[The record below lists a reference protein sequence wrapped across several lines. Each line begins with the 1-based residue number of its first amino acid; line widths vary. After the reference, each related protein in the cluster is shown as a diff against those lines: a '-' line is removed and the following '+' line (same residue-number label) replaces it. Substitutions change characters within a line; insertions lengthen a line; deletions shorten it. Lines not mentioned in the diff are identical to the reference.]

1 MARPPAPSDS
11 LSLPSLGVS
20 SLDLGRLFPRA
31 GGPSSCVPSN
41 IGKWITR
48 FAKTRPPK
56 PSAFERDGPTRRG
69 ENRGT
74 LIFRLEFHQLKAL
87 LKSGIGGTIFIIGYL
102 LFASWQTTSKPDP
115 SGNPNSRSKED
126 GTTLAI

>member
-1 MARPPAPSDS
+1 MRACGGETPCPLRLAITALIGRFLPRLGPLVPP
-11 LSLPSLGVS
+11 
-20 SLDLGRLFPRA
+20 A

-48 FAKTRPPK
+48 FAKTRQPK

-74 LIFRLEFHQLKAL
+74 LIFSLEFLQLKAL

-102 LFASWQTTSKPDP
+102 LCKPDP
-115 SGNPNSRSKED
+115 SGNPNSRSKDD